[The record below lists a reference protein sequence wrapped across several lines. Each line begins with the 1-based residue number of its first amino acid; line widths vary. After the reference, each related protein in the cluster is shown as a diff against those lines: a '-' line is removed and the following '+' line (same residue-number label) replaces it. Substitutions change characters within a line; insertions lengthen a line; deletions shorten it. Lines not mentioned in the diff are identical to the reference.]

1 MLKSG
6 LFRGDSGLSIV
17 LVFVAFLGAAH
28 VLIRTAVYG
37 IGQSEDARIYTEY
50 EDTRIYMEYAESL
63 AAGDGFLREL
73 KSESHYLLWWP
84 PLFPVV
90 LAFFRLLGVELAE
103 AGRYLN
109 AVSFGLIILIAGHWL
124 YGHVRSRLIV
134 VAASIAI
141 MVSFPLPRISS
152 HVMPDT
158 LFILV
163 MLLALVQI
171 ESFLSGRT
179 AKTGFLLSIV
189 FSASAPLIRWI
200 GLTVIFTGILLILT
214 RQGTPARGRWKL
226 AVLYGAA
233 SSLPLALWLTRNW
246 IVGGT
251 LVGPRG
257 DIGTGQSIWD
267 TLSQFGDILH
277 RWAFARQEPGWLGIC
292 FWAVAALIVLK
303 GIQLFT
309 SRQITVVAALSSFR
323 DQTTSTVRVAF
334 PFAAFAI
341 VYSIALIWAV
351 PYGIDQTLIDRYVS
365 PVYVP
370 AVIAAAAWLDRF
382 LLTVYQGSGVSVYK
396 GLDSWGIR
404 YDKASGPIA
413 VMKWLFIGLILSIF
427 LANSIRN
434 IVSHIEV
441 VVAYNPLKY

>member
-28 VLIRTAVYG
+28 VLIRTAMYG
-37 IGQSEDARIYTEY
+37 IEHYGDE
-50 EDTRIYMEYAESL
+50 RIYMKYAESL
-63 AAGDGFLREL
+63 AAGDGFQRDIRSYKEEL
-73 KSESHYLLWWP
+73 ILWP
-84 PLFPVV
+84 PLFPMV
-90 LAFFRLLGVELAE
+90 LAFLRLSGVEPAE
-103 AGRYLN
+103 TGRYFETGWYLN
-109 AVSFGLIILIAGHWL
+109 AIVFGLIILVAGYWL
-124 YGHVRSRLIV
+124 YKHIRSRLIATTAS
-134 VAASIAI
+134 VAVMISY
-141 MVSFPLPRISS
+141 PLTSISS
-152 HVMPDT
+152 HVMTET

-163 MLLALVQI
+163 TLLALVQI
-171 ESFLSGRT
+171 EPFLSGRT

-214 RQGTPARGRWKL
+214 RQGTPARVRWKL

-233 SSLPLALWLTRNW
+233 SLLPLALWLTRNW

-309 SRQITVVAALSSFR
+309 SRQITVVALSSFR

-334 PFAAFAI
+334 PFAVFAI

>member
-1 MLKSG
+1 MAPP
-6 LFRGDSGLSIV
+6 R
-17 LVFVAFLGAAH
+17 
-28 VLIRTAVYG
+28 R
-37 IGQSEDARIYTEY
+37 AR
-50 EDTRIYMEYAESL
+50 
-63 AAGDGFLREL
+63 
-73 KSESHYLLWWP
+73 
-84 PLFPVV
+84 V
-90 LAFFRLLGVELAE
+90 
-103 AGRYLN
+103 
-109 AVSFGLIILIAGHWL
+109 
-124 YGHVRSRLIV
+124 
-134 VAASIAI
+134 
-141 MVSFPLPRISS
+141 
-152 HVMPDT
+152 
-158 LFILV
+158 
-163 MLLALVQI
+163 
-171 ESFLSGRT
+171 
-179 AKTGFLLSIV
+179 
-189 FSASAPLIRWI
+189 
-200 GLTVIFTGILLILT
+200 
-214 RQGTPARGRWKL
+214 RWKL

-257 DIGTGQSIWD
+257 DIGTGQSVWD

-292 FWAVAALIVLK
+292 LWAVAALIVLQ

-309 SRQITVVAALSSFR
+309 SRQITGRGPKSFR
-323 DQTTSTVRVAF
+323 DQTTSTVRAAS

-351 PYGIDQTLIDRYVS
+351 PYGVDQTLIDRYAS

-382 LLTVYQGSGVSVYK
+382 LLIAYQSSGISAWK
-396 GLDSWGIR
+396 SLDGWGIR